1 MGYCTT
7 SPRRASSAASAGSPG
22 RTTADDPRHRR
33 TLPPAQLSTHARR
46 LSQHHPALPLDE
58 AGWVGHC
65 TSSLGIPGSIAS
77 AGTLLH
83 RHRRPPTAPHPLPPA
98 QRSAHARRL
107 PPHHPELLL
116 SEAGWVG
123 HCTSRPGTAGK
134 HAACCLPPA
143 ARRSAHGL
151 APPDEAPD
159 GTTAARPVCL
169 VTLQGCLQRQRP
181 SGRCWLWRE
190 ASGWAAGARRK
201 VAPGSTYILLGSGEV
216 YKTNGMQNGA
226 DIRPNVSSTD
236 HLGMCRIHE
245 PHVLGTGRLTCCAPP
260 THKCLAGGPEH
271 QGWGAAPPS
280 LSIQNTSAC
289 P

>member
-46 LSQHHPALPLDE
+46 LLHHHPALPLDE
-58 AGWVGHC
+58 AGWLGHC

-123 HCTSRPGTAGK
+123 HCTSRPGTPGSAASAGSPGHSVAADSPASSPPAACAAQRACAQTAPPPPCTPPQLVWVGGALHK
-134 HAACCLPPA
+134 QARHSWEARRLLPAACCPPLRPRA
-143 ARRSAHGL
+143 GPAR
-151 APPDEAPD
+151 
-159 GTTAARPVCL
+159 
-169 VTLQGCLQRQRP
+169 
-181 SGRCWLWRE
+181 
-190 ASGWAAGARRK
+190 
-201 VAPGSTYILLGSGEV
+201 
-216 YKTNGMQNGA
+216 
-226 DIRPNVSSTD
+226 
-236 HLGMCRIHE
+236 
-245 PHVLGTGRLTCCAPP
+245 
-260 THKCLAGGPEH
+260 
-271 QGWGAAPPS
+271 
-280 LSIQNTSAC
+280 
-289 P
+289 